1 MNYNSSCF
9 FCGQAQ
15 ELTGYWAPLKILV
28 PFMMPASV
36 VIAFFC
42 AVLLLA
48 GRDYQLL
55 GCSIPMYTKQDSK
68 HLPMKENDSYF

>member
-1 MNYNSSCF
+1 
-9 FCGQAQ
+9 
-15 ELTGYWAPLKILV
+15 
-28 PFMMPASV
+28 MMPASV
-36 VIAFFC
+36 VIAFLC